1 MSKLLKLTILSLTII
16 ALAVLIFAVCDTLT
30 ADHTSSKDSPSKAK
44 TTTVKAE
51 EKAEVLNEISDK
63 AEFDQGVRN
72 ALDSYYTKN
81 ETAGVRAFSENI
93 DSRADTIVSDYASA
107 ATERSKSESSL
118 GYKTGQI
125 CVVTKKSVTKA
136 QLKAI
141 AEKYRGELVS
151 VTELSDTENFAVL
164 KLSLEYTTDK
174 ALSLIESNEKT
185 IEYVQKD
192 NLYKLTDEESCDTTA
207 LANLAFDNEANS
219 STAADN
225 SLSKKAVIQTND
237 AYSSY
242 QWYLDKICATQA
254 WTTQASVK
262 TSKVRVAVIDSG
274 CDMNHPDLKST
285 VNRSLSIRIYNNGKS
300 RKLTSLS
307 SGDSVGHG
315 THVTGIIGATGN
327 NGIGVTGVA
336 TGYTNS
342 KLDIVAIN
350 VVYKG
355 SVSDSAAIKAIAYA
369 RKKGCKVINCSW
381 GSYAYNNKYSRAERT
396 AIATAVKKNIVVV
409 CAAGNGNKY
418 GQGVT
423 TKWTPGDS
431 SSAIEVIATNRFDT
445 KAAYSNYGKAKD
457 ISAPGGSNM
466 NSTYYDIVS
475 TWKGKTYK
483 ASAGTSMAAPVVT
496 GIVAMMRSVNSK
508 LTVKQVKSALYSTAT
523 DLGTSGKD
531 SYYGY
536 GLANGS
542 RAVFRSF
549 KPTLKAYYGT
559 TSSNIIAG
567 FSWNAISGTGN
578 TYYKL
583 YAKVGNGSWILQ
595 GTTTNTSIELY
606 KIRDAN
612 GNTPVFLPGTKY
624 SYFLKAYNNY
634 SVENYAG
641 SKTTYTQNSNVVTFT
656 PAVSAPTEPKITR
669 NTDGTGAQLNWTPVS
684 TNNAGYQIQR
694 YYNKTWTTLGA
705 DSHYT
710 VASGTA
716 SYYDSP
722 LLPGKTYQ
730 YRIRSVQLYNG
741 TYYYS
746 KYILFK

>member
-1 MSKLLKLTILSLTII
+1 MSKLLKLTILSLTTI

-30 ADHTSSKDSPSKAK
+30 ANHPNSKDSPSKAA

-51 EKAEVLNEISDK
+51 EKAETLNKISVK

-72 ALDSYYTKN
+72 ALDTYYTKN
-81 ETAGVRAFSENI
+81 DTAGVRAFSENI

-118 GYKTGQI
+118 GYKTGQVCI
-125 CVVTKKSVTKA
+125 VTKKSVTKA
-136 QLKAI
+136 HLKAI

-174 ALSLIESNEKT
+174 ALSLIENNEKE

-192 NLYKLTDEESCDTTA
+192 NLYKLTDEESHDTTA

-242 QWYLDKICATQA
+242 QWYLDKICAAQA

-300 RKLTSLS
+300 KKLTSLS
-307 SGDSVGHG
+307 SGDSIGHG
-315 THVTGIIGATGN
+315 THVAGIIGATGN

-431 SSAIEVIATNRFDT
+431 GSVIEVIATTRFDT
-445 KAAYSNYGKAKD
+445 KASYSNYGKYKD
-457 ISAPGGSNM
+457 ISAPGGSNL
-466 NSTYYDIVS
+466 NSTYYDILS

-496 GIVAMMRSVNSK
+496 GVVAMMRSVNSK
-508 LTVKQVKSALYSTAT
+508 LTVKQIKSALYSTAT

-536 GLANGS
+536 GLVNAS
-542 RAVFRSF
+542 RALFRSW
-549 KPTLKAYYGT
+549 KPTLKAFSGI
-559 TSSNIIAG
+559 TSSGVTAG
-567 FSWNAISGTGN
+567 LSWNTITGSSTTHYLLYGKTGSGPW
-578 TYYKL
+578 
-583 YAKVGNGSWILQ
+583 VLQ
-595 GTTTNTSIELY
+595 GYSDNSSVLLA
-606 KIRDAN
+606 KFKDAQ
-612 GNTPVFLPGTKY
+612 GNIVPLVPGTQY
-624 SYFLKAYNNY
+624 SYYLKALNSYD
-634 SVENYAG
+634 VENYAG

-656 PAVSAPTEPKITR
+656 PAIPAPTDPTSTR
-669 NTDGTGAQLNWTPVS
+669 SSDGTGAQLNWTPVS

-694 YYNKTWTTLGA
+694 YYNKTWTTLGT
-705 DSHYT
+705 DKYYT
-710 VASGTA
+710 VAVGTA

-722 LLPGKTYQ
+722 LLADKSYQ

-741 TYYYS
+741 KYYYS
-746 KYILFK
+746 KYVAFK